1 MESAKEITSLP
12 SSVLSCILA
21 KAPWAGITEAGV
33 RREDRMAEYIVR
45 PIGVVR
51 SALKDPADAPKQG
64 ALTGQEAEIVV
75 DPEYIQA
82 LEGLERR
89 VASAGNDV
97 FGDTAHRNGGKIIV
111 ICWMHRADRDRLK
124 VHPRG
129 QEDRPERGVFSTRS
143 PHRPNPVSLHTV
155 TLLSIEG
162 NVLRVR
168 GMDAIDGTPVVDI
181 KPHSPELDDQET
193 VKDFP

>member
-1 MESAKEITSLP
+1 
-12 SSVLSCILA
+12 
-21 KAPWAGITEAGV
+21 
-33 RREDRMAEYIVR
+33 MAEYIVR

-64 ALTGQEAEIVV
+64 ALTDQEAEIVV
-75 DPEYIQA
+75 DPAYLPA
-82 LEGLERR
+82 LDGLERR
-89 VASAGNDV
+89 VAPTGNAA
-97 FGDTAHRNGGKIIV
+97 FGDNAHPKDGKIVV
-111 ICWMHRADRDRLK
+111 ICWMHLSDRGRLK

-129 QEDRPERGVFSTRS
+129 QEERPERGVFSTRS
-143 PHRPNPVSLHTV
+143 PNRPNPVSLHTV

-181 KPHSPELDDQET
+181 KPHSPELDG
-193 VKDFP
+193 

>member
-75 DPEYIQA
+75 DPAYLPA

-89 VASAGNDV
+89 VAPEGKTGS
-97 FGDTAHRNGGKIIV
+97 GDSAHRKDGKIIV
-111 ICWMHRADRDRLK
+111 ICWMHLAARGRLK
-124 VHPRG
+124 VHPRD

-155 TLLSIEG
+155 TLLSFEG

-168 GMDAIDGTPVVDI
+168 GMDAIDGTPVIDI
-181 KPHSPELDDQET
+181 KPHSPELDGQDM

>member
-1 MESAKEITSLP
+1 MEEF
-12 SSVLSCILA
+12 
-21 KAPWAGITEAGV
+21 
-33 RREDRMAEYIVR
+33 IVR

-75 DPEYIQA
+75 DPAYLPA
-82 LEGLERR
+82 LDGLERC
-89 VASAGNDV
+89 VAPAGDAV
-97 FGDTAHRNGGKIIV
+97 FDDSAHRKDGKIVV
-111 ICWMHRADRDRLK
+111 ICWMHFAARDRLK
-124 VHPRG
+124 VHPRD
-129 QEDRPERGVFSTRS
+129 QKERPERGVFSTRS

-181 KPHSPELDDQET
+181 KPHSPELDG
-193 VKDFP
+193 

>member
-1 MESAKEITSLP
+1 
-12 SSVLSCILA
+12 
-21 KAPWAGITEAGV
+21 
-33 RREDRMAEYIVR
+33 MAEYIVR

-51 SALKDPADAPKQG
+51 SALKEPADAPKQG

-75 DPEYIQA
+75 DPAYLPA
-82 LEGLERR
+82 LDGLERR
-89 VASAGNDV
+89 VAPAGDAV
-97 FGDTAHRNGGKIIV
+97 FDDSAHRKDGKIVV
-111 ICWMHRADRDRLK
+111 ICWMHFAARDRLK
-124 VHPRG
+124 VHPRD
-129 QEDRPERGVFSTRS
+129 QEERPERGVFSTRS

-181 KPHSPELDDQET
+181 KPHSPELDG
-193 VKDFP
+193 

>member
-1 MESAKEITSLP
+1 
-12 SSVLSCILA
+12 
-21 KAPWAGITEAGV
+21 
-33 RREDRMAEYIVR
+33 MAEYIVR

-75 DPEYIQA
+75 DPAYLPA
-82 LEGLERR
+82 LDGLERR
-89 VASAGNDV
+89 VAPAGDAV
-97 FGDTAHRNGGKIIV
+97 FDDSAHRKDGKIVV
-111 ICWMHRADRDRLK
+111 ICWMHFAARDRLK
-124 VHPRG
+124 VHPRD
-129 QEDRPERGVFSTRS
+129 QKERPERGVFSTRS

-155 TLLSIEG
+155 TLLSVDR

-181 KPHSPELDDQET
+181 KPHSPELDG
-193 VKDFP
+193 

>member
-1 MESAKEITSLP
+1 MEEF
-12 SSVLSCILA
+12 V
-21 KAPWAGITEAGV
+21 
-33 RREDRMAEYIVR
+33 VR

-75 DPEYIQA
+75 DPLFLPA
-82 LEGLERR
+82 LDGLDP
-89 VASAGNDV
+89 GK
-97 FGDTAHRNGGKIIV
+97 GKIIV
-111 ICWMHRADRDRLK
+111 ICWMHRADRDRRK

-155 TLLSIEG
+155 TLLSIDR

-181 KPHSPELDDQET
+181 KSHSPELDG
-193 VKDFP
+193 

>member
-1 MESAKEITSLP
+1 MKF
-12 SSVLSCILA
+12 V
-21 KAPWAGITEAGV
+21 
-33 RREDRMAEYIVR
+33 VR

-75 DPEYIQA
+75 DPAYLPA
-82 LEGLERR
+82 LEGLDPGR
-89 VASAGNDV
+89 
-97 FGDTAHRNGGKIIV
+97 GKIIV
-111 ICWMHRADRDRLK
+111 ICWMHRADRDRRK

-129 QEDRPERGVFSTRS
+129 QEDRPEKGVFSTRS

-155 TLLSIEG
+155 TLVSVAG

-168 GMDAIDGTPVVDI
+168 GMDAVDGTPVVDI
-181 KPHSPELDDQET
+181 KSHSPELDG
-193 VKDFP
+193 

>member
-1 MESAKEITSLP
+1 ME
-12 SSVLSCILA
+12 
-21 KAPWAGITEAGV
+21 
-33 RREDRMAEYIVR
+33 EYIVR

-64 ALTGQEAEIVV
+64 ALTEQEAGVVV
-75 DPEYIQA
+75 DPAYLPA
-82 LEGLERR
+82 LDGLDRDR
-89 VASAGNDV
+89 
-97 FGDTAHRNGGKIIV
+97 GKIIV

-155 TLLSIEG
+155 TLLSIDR

-181 KPHSPELDDQET
+181 KNHSPELDG
-193 VKDFP
+193 